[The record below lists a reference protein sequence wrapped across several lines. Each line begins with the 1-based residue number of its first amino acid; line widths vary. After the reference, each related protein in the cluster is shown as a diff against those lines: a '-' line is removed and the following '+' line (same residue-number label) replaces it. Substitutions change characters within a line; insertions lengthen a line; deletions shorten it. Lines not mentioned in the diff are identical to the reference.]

1 MTKNIFKCLVLFLML
16 IMFHVG
22 LTNGNPRLG
31 NTLALNFVCITFIM
45 TVLLHSFATC
55 KFVFISI
62 FAGGFFYWFIEGFF
76 SFFVVTKFFIVP
88 MPTALIISV
97 ILWSID
103 RIPFSFSFWVI
114 ISTKLIKILS
124 IRL

>member
-1 MTKNIFKCLVLFLML
+1 MEERHDQEHIQMLSIIFNANNVSCRS
-16 IMFHVG
+16 HQRD
-22 LTNGNPRLG
+22 PRLG

-103 RIPFSFSFWVI
+103 RIPFSFSF
-114 ISTKLIKILS
+114 
-124 IRL
+124 